1 MRFNYEKK
9 LDLLYVRLKNCPN
22 HYVDQLKDKDKD
34 FGLWQDS
41 ETDEKVGVYIGDVSK
56 WVLERF

>member
-9 LDLLYVRLKNCPN
+9 LDLLYVRLKSCPN

-34 FGLWQDS
+34 FCLWQDS
-41 ETDEKVGVYIGDVSK
+41 ETDRKVGVYIGDASK
-56 WVLERF
+56 WV

>member
-22 HYVDQLKDKDKD
+22 HYVDQLKDKD
-34 FGLWQDS
+34 FCLWQDS
-41 ETDEKVGVYIGDVSK
+41 ETDKKVGVYIGDASK
-56 WVLERF
+56 WV